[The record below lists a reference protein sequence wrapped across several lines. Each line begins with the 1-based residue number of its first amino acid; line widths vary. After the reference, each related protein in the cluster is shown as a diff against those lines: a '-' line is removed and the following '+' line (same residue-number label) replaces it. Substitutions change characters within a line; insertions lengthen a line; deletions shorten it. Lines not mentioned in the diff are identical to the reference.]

1 MVLIYAGGRDT
12 AFTGS
17 MPDIGQKGT
26 EQHLL
31 PAPGSEVTLKQY
43 EVEEVGSGDE
53 KVPVAR

>member
-1 MVLIYAGGRDT
+1 MLIDVGGRDV

-17 MPDIGQKGT
+17 MPDIGHKGT